1 MEIGK
6 LIVMK
11 NFVFIWPI
19 VLVVNIFINSLIVYI
34 ALEIVVFA
42 ILQNEIDISFLEAMA
57 IATVLLTIRDSF
69 IIRIAGE

>member
-1 MEIGK
+1 VEIGK

-42 ILQNEIDISFLEAMA
+42 ILQIEIDISFLEAMA
-57 IATVLLTIRDSF
+57 IATVLLTIRGSF